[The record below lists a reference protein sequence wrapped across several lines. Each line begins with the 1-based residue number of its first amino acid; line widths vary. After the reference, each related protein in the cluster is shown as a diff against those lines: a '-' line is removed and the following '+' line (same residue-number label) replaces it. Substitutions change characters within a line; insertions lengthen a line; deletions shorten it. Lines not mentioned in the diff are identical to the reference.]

1 MGFLA
6 LRQCPSAVH
15 EGINPRFRK
24 ETRYWAELIKKAKVE
39 LN

>member
-1 MGFLA
+1 LA
-6 LRQCPSAVH
+6 SAR
-15 EGINPRFRK
+15 ERRSSPEEFGQFIRK